1 MVRVYVIVEGPT
13 EESFVKGPLAEALAH
28 KAVYVMPTILGVPGH
43 KGGRPNY
50 DRVQKDI
57 LRQLKQDKNA
67 YCSTMFDFYGLG
79 SGFPGTPLSENLNSR
94 QKVEKLETALKE
106 IICGQIPEIR
116 PDIRFI
122 PYLALHE
129 YEALLFSDSDAFAR
143 ALLQPD
149 LAAKFGKVR
158 NDFDT
163 PEDINDSPQTAPSK
177 RILKIHPAYN
187 KVLNGTQAARAVGV
201 SRMRQECPHFNTWVT
216 QLEALQEI

>member
-94 QKVEKLETALKE
+94 QKVE
-106 IICGQIPEIR
+106 
-116 PDIRFI
+116 
-122 PYLALHE
+122 
-129 YEALLFSDSDAFAR
+129 
-143 ALLQPD
+143 
-149 LAAKFGKVR
+149 
-158 NDFDT
+158 
-163 PEDINDSPQTAPSK
+163 
-177 RILKIHPAYN
+177 
-187 KVLNGTQAARAVGV
+187 
-201 SRMRQECPHFNTWVT
+201 
-216 QLEALQEI
+216 